1 MGKLAGIRANDWGQ
15 IVSTWGENWQPGD
28 LCGQEVS
35 ADHLCGRVCMQ
46 TDDREGGRDTQED
59 ETHLSLSDGAETHR
73 GAENKGVR
81 LKVTGCVRAQ

>member
-1 MGKLAGIRANDWGQ
+1 MTCEQMTEGRLSRLGGKLAARGL
-15 IVSTWGENWQPGD
+15 S
-28 LCGQEVS
+28 GQEVS

-59 ETHLSLSDGAETHR
+59 ETHLSLSDGAVTHR
-73 GAENKGVR
+73 GAVNNGAR